1 MTQTTLYYREGSSD
15 KVYQAWIETT
25 AEGCIVR
32 FAYGR
37 RGTTL
42 ITGVKTQE
50 PVPLGKATSI
60 YEKLIRE
67 KIAKGYTPGEDG
79 APQASSGSEGRDSGV
94 RCQLLN
100 PIDKA
105 EAQRL
110 LADENWCVQQKF
122 DGRRL
127 MLQKK
132 GSQITGVNRRGLV
145 VSVPEPIAQAALET
159 PFDYLIDGEAVG
171 DVLHVFDLLELDLK
185 NLRDRPYLHRV
196 AGLIRWINFGET
208 LRFVKTPIGNDDKK
222 KLFNKLI
229 TEKAE
234 GAVFKNLELPFAAG
248 RPASGGGHLKYKFV
262 ETASFI
268 VSTIHRIKR
277 SVGLTLITAESE
289 RVTAGNVT
297 VPPNHEVPPVGAV
310 VEIRYLY
317 AFPESG
323 AVYQPIYLGRR
334 EDIET
339 SECVTAQ
346 LKYKPS
352 SAEQAA

>member
-15 KVYQAWIETT
+15 KVYQAWIETI

-37 RGTTL
+37 CGTTL

-67 KIAKGYTPGEDG
+67 KVAKGYTPGEDG
-79 APQASSGSEGRDSGV
+79 APQASSGSEGKDSGV

-100 PIDKA
+100 PIDEV

-127 MLQKK
+127 MLRKK

-145 VSVPEPIAQAALET
+145 VSVSETIAQAALET

-171 DVLHVFDLLELDLK
+171 DVLHVFDLLELDSSD
-185 NLRDRPYLHRV
+185 LRARPYLHRV

-208 LRFVKTPIGNDDKK
+208 LRFVKTQIGNDDKK
-222 KLFNKLI
+222 KLFNKLV

-234 GAVFKNLELPFAAG
+234 GVVFKNLELPFAAG

-268 VSTIHRIKR
+268 VDSLHPKKR
-277 SVGLTLITAESE
+277 SVGLVLINPAGKK
-289 RVTAGNVT
+289 VPAGNVT
-297 VPPNHEVPPVGAV
+297 IPASHEIPPIGAIA
-310 VEIRYLY
+310 EIQFLY

-323 AVYQPIYLGRR
+323 SVYQPVYLGVRN
-334 EDIET
+334 DIER

-352 SAEQAA
+352 SAEEAA